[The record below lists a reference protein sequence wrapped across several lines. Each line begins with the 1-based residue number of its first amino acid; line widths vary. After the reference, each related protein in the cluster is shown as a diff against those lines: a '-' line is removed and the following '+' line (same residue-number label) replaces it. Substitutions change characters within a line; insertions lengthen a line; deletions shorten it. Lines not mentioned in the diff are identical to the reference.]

1 MGSISEFHLLSSYL
15 DSEASEEL
23 AALSAHLVKV
33 EEEVWYVAF
42 CLDLTLQSF
51 SSRV

>member
-1 MGSISEFHLLSSYL
+1 MGSISEFHRDHPI

-33 EEEVWYVAF
+33 EEEVW
-42 CLDLTLQSF
+42 
-51 SSRV
+51 